1 MLRFLKNLTRRTP
14 LGFLQLSHDKTR
26 LLIAIS
32 GIAFADLLIFMQ
44 LGFQAAL
51 YNSNTRLHNALDAD
65 IVLISPQAKN
75 LIDLSTFTRR
85 RLYQA
90 MDVPGVADAQPL
102 YVNIANWKI
111 PGSGRATKILVLG
124 FNPDRAPFKIDGLD
138 QYNSLIKLPDT
149 VVFDKSARGNY
160 SYAIDR
166 VLAGE
171 TAVTEVENHQI
182 QIAGLY
188 QIGASFAADGTI
200 MTSDRNFLRIFSNRR
215 DAGGVN
221 AGLVYLEPGADLQTV
236 AHLLKTR
243 LPEDVQVLTHE
254 EFIAFE
260 KDYWSTNTAI
270 GFVFRVGAV
279 MGFLVGLIIVYQ
291 VLSTDVAD
299 HLGEYATF
307 KAMGYQQTYLLGIIF
322 EEALILAV
330 VGFLPGLAVSMGLYR
345 LTRQATNLPMY
356 MTLSRAL
363 FVLIL
368 TIVMCNLSGAI
379 ATRRLE
385 AADPAD
391 LF

>member
-1 MLRFLKNLTRRTP
+1 
-14 LGFLQLSHDKTR
+14 
-26 LLIAIS
+26 
-32 GIAFADLLIFMQ
+32 
-44 LGFQAAL
+44 
-51 YNSNTRLHNALDAD
+51 
-65 IVLISPQAKN
+65 
-75 LIDLSTFTRR
+75 
-85 RLYQA
+85 
-90 MDVPGVADAQPL
+90 
-102 YVNIANWKI
+102 
-111 PGSGRATKILVLG
+111 
-124 FNPDRAPFKIDGLD
+124 
-138 QYNSLIKLPDT
+138 
-149 VVFDKSARGNY
+149 
-160 SYAIDR
+160 
-166 VLAGE
+166 
-171 TAVTEVENHQI
+171 
-182 QIAGLY
+182 
-188 QIGASFAADGTI
+188 

>member
-51 YNSNTRLHNALDAD
+51 YNSNTRLHNALNAD
-65 IVLISPQAKN
+65 IVLVSPQARN
-75 LIDLSTFTRR
+75 LVDLNTIARR

-90 MDVPGVADAQPL
+90 MDVPGVADAGAL
-102 YVNIANWKI
+102 YVNIADWKI
-111 PGSGRATKILVLG
+111 PETGRATKILVLG
-124 FNPDRAPFKIDGLD
+124 FNPDHPPFDIAGLD
-138 QYNSLIKLPDT
+138 RHSSLMKLPDT
-149 VVFDKSARGNY
+149 VVFDKTARGNY
-160 SYAIDR
+160 GSAIEQ
-166 VLAGE
+166 VLAGG

-188 QIGASFAADGTI
+188 EVGASFAADGTI
-200 MTSDRNFLRIFSNRR
+200 MTSDRNFLRIFSRRR
-215 DAGGVN
+215 DAGGVS
-221 AGLVYLEPGADLQTV
+221 AGLVYLEPGADPQAV
-236 AHLLKTR
+236 ANLLKTR
-243 LPEDVQVLTHE
+243 LPQDVRVLTHE

-260 KDYWSTNTAI
+260 KHHWATNTAI

-279 MGFLVGLIIVYQ
+279 MGFIVGLIIVYQ

-307 KAMGYQQTYLLGIIF
+307 KAMGYQQTYLLGIVF

-330 VGFLPGLAVSMGLYR
+330 VGFFPGLTVSMGLYR

-356 MTLSRAL
+356 MTLARAAL
-363 FVLIL
+363 VLIL
-368 TIVMCNLSGAI
+368 TILMCCLSGAI
-379 ATRRLE
+379 ATRRLQG
-385 AADPAD
+385 ADPAD